1 MYRAIKLILTY
12 IAFGVLL
19 SVLHYFLSF
28 SGWPFQLSSNTFFSV
43 HLINFFLSL
52 VCAFILTLALTKM
65 KNQIG
70 FIFIGL
76 TTLKFFIIIL
86 FLIHLISTTYDAKS
100 LAIQLVCISVLYL
113 IFDVKWIITKIN
125 KDKP

>member
-1 MYRAIKLILTY
+1 MHQAIKLFLTY
-12 IAFGVLL
+12 IAFGVPLA
-19 SVLHYFLSF
+19 VIHCFLSF
-28 SGWPFQLSSNTFFSV
+28 RGIFQLSPNTIFSV

-52 VCAFILTLALTKM
+52 TCAFTLMLALPKM

-76 TTLKFFIIIL
+76 STLKFFIIIL
-86 FLIHLISTTYDAKS
+86 FLIHLIPTTDDVNN

-125 KDKP
+125 KGKP